1 MLYPTLPDVQ
11 KALTDH
17 RLAPVFR
24 EVLSDTCT
32 PIHIFHALQENE
44 ETCFILESVENSQ
57 QWGRYS
63 YIGIRPKA
71 EIMMKN
77 GFLSFR
83 RDGTSTKSPIENP
96 IAFLSCLMEEYHSA
110 VFPDQPKLTSG
121 LIGYFAYDTV
131 RYMEKK
137 LSNPPEDDLDMPDC
151 HLFLYDEIIA
161 FDHLSNKAVIILNI
175 SQKGDTETQYRAC
188 EKRAEELAE
197 ILRSYVPAPKSRK
210 PTGDLQ
216 VRSNVTKQD
225 FLDNVEKAKEHI
237 LGGDIFQ
244 IVLSQRFE
252 LDQPPEPFDVYRM
265 LRATNP
271 SPYLYFFK
279 HPDYQIAGASPE
291 MLVNVT
297 NGVVF
302 TKPIAGTMP
311 RGKTPE
317 EDQNLEQSLRA
328 DPKERAEH
336 TMLVDLGRNDIGK
349 ICEFGSVDVTD
360 FMKIE
365 RYSKVMHMVSD
376 VQGKLRDDKTA
387 IDALLAVLPAGTLS
401 GAPKVRAME
410 LIDELENKRRGLYG
424 GTVGYLG
431 FDGNIN
437 TCIAIRTVL
446 FKNQKAYVQ
455 AGAGIVADSVPEKEF
470 AETQNKALAVINAIQ
485 EAAKL

>member
-1 MLYPTLPDVQ
+1 MLYPTLSDVQ
-11 KALTDH
+11 KALSDH
-17 RLAPVFR
+17 RLVPVFR
-24 EVLSDTCT
+24 KVLSDTCT
-32 PIHIFHALQENE
+32 PIHIFHALQEQE

-71 EIMMKN
+71 EIMIKN
-77 GFLSFR
+77 GLLTFH
-83 RDGTSTKSPIENP
+83 RDDTSTEIPMENP

-110 VFPDQPKLTSG
+110 VFPDHPKLTSG

-137 LSNPPEDDLDMPDC
+137 LANPPEDDLDIPDC

-161 FDHLSNKAVIILNI
+161 FDHLSNQAVIILNI
-175 SQKGDTETQYRAC
+175 SQKGDTEAQYRAC
-188 EKRAEELAE
+188 ETRAEELAE
-197 ILRSYVPAPKSRK
+197 ILRSYVPAPKSK
-210 PTGDLQ
+210 KVTGDLQ
-216 VRSNVTKQD
+216 VRSNMTKQD
-225 FLDNVEKAKEHI
+225 FLDKVEKAKEHI
-237 LGGDIFQ
+237 LSGDIFQ

-252 LDQPPEPFDVYRM
+252 LNQPPDPFDVYRM

-279 HPDYQIAGASPE
+279 HPGYQIAGASPE
-291 MLVNVT
+291 MLINVT

-317 EDQNLEQSLRA
+317 EDQNLEQLLKS

-349 ICEFGSVDVTD
+349 VCEFGSVEVTD

-365 RYSKVMHMVSD
+365 RYSKVMHLVSD

-387 IDALLAVLPAGTLS
+387 MEALLAALPAGTLS

-410 LIDELENKRRGLYG
+410 LIDQLENKRRGLYG

-455 AGAGIVADSVPEKEF
+455 AGAGIVADSVSEKEF
-470 AETQNKALAVINAIQ
+470 AETQNKALAVIHAIQ